1 MIDAG
6 ARGSWSQP
14 VQMAGMKGLVVD
26 PSGDIIE
33 LPVKNSYKEGLD
45 VLEYFNS
52 THGARKGTV
61 DTALRT
67 STAGYLTRRLV
78 DVAHEAII
86 SQEDCGDTDGMEIYL
101 KESEEIGQN
110 FLYKVVG
117 HVCAETVKSDK
128 ETIVKKGE
136 AIDWETGR
144 RLIAA
149 GLKKSGSGRRCRA
162 NPKKDCA
169 RNATAG
175 IWATTKW
182 CGWAKRWA
190 LSRRSPSASRAP
202 S

>member
-1 MIDAG
+1 MKRKTRSSKFGQKPNQQLRLWCRKLCRNTSSVYQMIDAG

-86 SQEDCGDTDGMEIYL
+86 SEDDCGDTEGFDVFFQG
-101 KESEEIGQN
+101 
-110 FLYKVVG
+110 F
-117 HVCAETVKSDK
+117 
-128 ETIVKKGE
+128 
-136 AIDWETGR
+136 R
-144 RLIAA
+144 RNRPEFPL
-149 GLKKSGSGRRCRA
+149 
-162 NPKKDCA
+162 
-169 RNATAG
+169 
-175 IWATTKW
+175 
-182 CGWAKRWA
+182 
-190 LSRRSPSASRAP
+190 
-202 S
+202 